1 MRKKYFFFDL
11 DGTLAPNIHKIVPA
25 DTRQALQDLQAAG
38 HEVVLATGR
47 LQIDAWATAQELGI
61 RHMVS
66 DGGNGL
72 TIDGQVRRL
81 ESLPVAPCKNL
92 LHALEKVAIPWAAV
106 SENKME
112 RWTTDNDFSQYGDHY
127 FMNQFVSRE
136 AIDAAKVFY
145 KIFIHHDPNTTPFPV
160 NTGDLPVVPYAKRF
174 LLIEPMEKGR
184 GIEDLMTYLGGPLE
198 DVVVFGDGLNDIHM
212 FDPRWTS
219 IAMGNAREELKIHAD
234 YITGNADQGGIS
246 QALRHY
252 GWL

>member
-11 DGTLAPNIHKIVPA
+11 DGTLAPGIYKIVPA
-25 DTRQALQDLQAAG
+25 DTRQALQALQAAG

-66 DGGNGL
+66 DGGKGL

-81 ESLPVAPCKNL
+81 ESLPVNPCKNL
-92 LHALEKVAIPWAAV
+92 LHALEKVGIPWAAV

-112 RWTTDNDFSQYGDHY
+112 RWTTDPDFSRYGDHY
-127 FMNQFVSRE
+127 FANRPVSRE
-136 AIDAAKVFY
+136 AIAAAEVFY
-145 KIFIHHDPNTTPFPV
+145 KIFIHHDPNTAPFPV
-160 NTGDLPVVPYAKRF
+160 DTGDLPVVPYAQRF

-184 GIEDLMTYLGGPLE
+184 GIEDLMAYLEGPLE

-219 IAMGNAREELKIHAD
+219 IAMGNAREELKVHAD
-234 YITGNADQGGIS
+234 YITANADQGGIS